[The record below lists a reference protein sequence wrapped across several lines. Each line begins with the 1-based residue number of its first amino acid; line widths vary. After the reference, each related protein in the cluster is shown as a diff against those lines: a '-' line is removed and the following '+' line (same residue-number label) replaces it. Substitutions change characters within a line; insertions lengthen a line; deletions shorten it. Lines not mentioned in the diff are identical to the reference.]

1 LFFEARLVRTAT
13 FTAGGGPALITING
27 AAKKFRPAA
36 TRSAFF
42 SFPLRQLSQINAG
55 RPKTPHICKNER
67 NRAATQA
74 MTAQSAPARASPIV
88 AVVDDDPAVCNSLKF
103 SLELE
108 GFRVR
113 IYGSGGS
120 LLRAG
125 DLGECHCFVVDQK
138 MPGLSGLETIAALRS
153 RSFTRPAILIIS
165 QPSAALSARAAAAKI
180 PIVEKPFLGN
190 ALVDCIRQ
198 ACDGG

>member
-1 LFFEARLVRTAT
+1 
-13 FTAGGGPALITING
+13 
-27 AAKKFRPAA
+27 
-36 TRSAFF
+36 
-42 SFPLRQLSQINAG
+42 
-55 RPKTPHICKNER
+55 
-67 NRAATQA
+67 
-74 MTAQSAPARASPIV
+74 MTEQSAPRRANPIV

-125 DLGECHCFVVDQK
+125 DLDDCHCFVVDQK
-138 MPGLSGLETIAALRS
+138 MPGLSGLETIAALRN
-153 RSFTRPAILIIS
+153 RSFKAPAILIIS
-165 QPSAALSARAAAAKI
+165 QPSAALSARAAAAKV

-190 ALVDCIRQ
+190 ALVDRIRE
-198 ACDGG
+198 ACDHG